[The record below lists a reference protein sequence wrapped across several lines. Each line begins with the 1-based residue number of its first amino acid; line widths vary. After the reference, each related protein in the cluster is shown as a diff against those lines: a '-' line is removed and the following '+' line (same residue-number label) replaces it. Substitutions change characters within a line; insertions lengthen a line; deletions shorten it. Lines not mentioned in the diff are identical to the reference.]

1 MTKECNLAGC
11 NAQGSSRCSR
21 CTLTHYC
28 SKQHQI
34 ADWKI
39 HKKTCKQLDEEK
51 VNQLS
56 DTLQGVN
63 IAGTGG
69 EGKSIA
75 YRIVPIEG
83 RGLGVIATRDIRRGE
98 LVVLEKPVI
107 TCMNEQSAHT
117 PRSVL
122 TADDKLF
129 AERVPIK
136 QVDPDFA
143 NPDTLIGSSAGHLVM
158 GQMKRVRAMYNAL
171 STQDQE
177 KVLELH
183 DIFEKVVGK
192 KTPFGVYSS
201 NSFACGGEGS
211 VLCPII
217 CRFNHSCTP
226 NVMHIWS
233 QPYERCVAM
242 RDIAQGEE
250 MCNSYCNHVFL
261 PRRERRRILK
271 ARYDFD
277 CYCETCS
284 LCDTESAASD
294 GRRLKLAELDD
305 KIFCGSLK
313 PQTRLGLVDLHIKL
327 LKEEGLDDPI
337 NLARISYDAFQLA
350 CMLGDVSLAKKWMK
364 EAHAGYSIR
373 DGVDSENALQMKRY
387 LRNPRSFSGWGG

>member
-1 MTKECNLAGC
+1 MVKVCNLAGC
-11 NAQGSSRCSR
+11 NAEGSSRCSR

-28 SKQHQI
+28 SKQHQF

-39 HKKTCKQLDEEK
+39 HKKTCKQLDDEK
-51 VNQLS
+51 VNLLS
-56 DTLQGVN
+56 NTLKD
-63 IAGTGG
+63 ISISDSGG
-69 EGKSIA
+69 KEKPIA
-75 YRIVPIEG
+75 YQIVPIEG
-83 RGLGVIATRDIRRGE
+83 RGLGVIATRNIRRGE
-98 LVVLEKPVI
+98 LIVLERPVI
-107 TCMNEQSAHT
+107 TCMNEHSAP
-117 PRSVL
+117 PRTVL
-122 TADDKLF
+122 TVDDKLF

-143 NPDTLIGSSAGHLVM
+143 HPDTLISSNAGHLVM
-158 GQMKRVRAMYNAL
+158 GQMKKVRALYNAL
-171 STQDQE
+171 TTQDQE
-177 KVLELH
+177 KVLQLH
-183 DIFEKVVGK
+183 DRFEKLVGK

-201 NSFACGGEGS
+201 NSFDCGGEGS

-217 CRFNHSCTP
+217 CRFNSSCTP

-261 PRRERRRILK
+261 PRLERRRILK

-294 GRRLKLAELDD
+294 ARRLKLAELDD
-305 KIFCGSLK
+305 KIFCGSLR
-313 PQTRLGLVDLHIKL
+313 PQTRLGLVDLHINL

-350 CMLGDVSLAKKWMK
+350 CMIGDVNLAKKWMK

-373 DGVDSENALQMKRY
+373 DGAASENALQMKSY
-387 LRNPRSFSGWGG
+387 LRNPRSFPGWGS